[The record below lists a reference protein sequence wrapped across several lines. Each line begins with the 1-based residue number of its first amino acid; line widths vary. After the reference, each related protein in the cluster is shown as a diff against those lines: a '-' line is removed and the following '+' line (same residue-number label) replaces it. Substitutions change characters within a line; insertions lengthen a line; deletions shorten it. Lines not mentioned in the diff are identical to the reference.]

1 MAFVDRPGTQGDE
14 QEMSTNGPRVFV
26 TGAGVVSPVGNT
38 LEECWQNLIDGV
50 SGAGPITRFDCTN
63 FGTKF
68 ACEVK
73 DFSVDGVLDRKEAK
87 RMDRFVQFAVVA
99 SHEALKNSGLDLEAT
114 DRERVGVIIGSGI
127 GGMETFE
134 TQHTALLEKGPD
146 RVSPFFIPMM
156 ISDMAA
162 GQVSILNGLQ
172 GPNFGTVSACASG
185 AHAIGEALR
194 LLRAGDADVII
205 AGGAEATISPMAV
218 AGFNSARALS
228 LRNDDPKRASRP
240 FDKDR
245 DGFVIGEGAGI
256 MVLETEEHARR
267 RGATLLCE
275 LSGYGASG
283 DAYHLTA
290 PCADGGGAA
299 RAMRRALQDS
309 GLALDEV
316 GYINAHGTST
326 PAGDPIEVTAVKT
339 IFGAHAHSV
348 WMGSTKS
355 MTGHLLGAAG
365 GLEAVVTALVLARGV
380 VPPTI
385 NLDTPDEACDLDFV
399 ANQARTRQFK
409 AAMSNSFGFGGHN
422 VSLAMRAIG

>member
-1 MAFVDRPGTQGDE
+1 M
-14 QEMSTNGPRVFV
+14 FV

-38 LEECWQNLIDGV
+38 MEDSWRNLVAGQ
-50 SGAGPITRFDCTN
+50 SGAGPITRFDTTA
-63 FGTKF
+63 FETKF

-73 DFSVDGVLDRKEAK
+73 NFTTEGVLDRKETK

-99 SHEALKNSGLDLEAT
+99 SHEALKLSGLDLERT
-114 DRERVGVIIGSGI
+114 DLQRVGVLIGSGI

-134 TQHTALLEKGPD
+134 TQHTALLEKGPG

-162 GQVSILNGLQ
+162 GQVSIQFGFK

-185 AHAIGEALR
+185 ANAIGEALR
-194 LLRAGDADVII
+194 LLRAGDADVIF
-205 AGGAEATISPMAV
+205 AGGAEATITPMAV

-228 LRNDDPKRASRP
+228 LRNDDPQRASRP

-245 DGFVIGEGAGI
+245 DGFVMGEGAGI
-256 MVLETEEHARR
+256 LVLETEDHARR

-275 LSGYGASG
+275 LIGYGSSG
-283 DAYHLTA
+283 DAYHRTA
-290 PCADGGGAA
+290 PCVDGDGAA
-299 RAMRRALQDS
+299 RAMQRALQDA
-309 GLALDEV
+309 ALPLDDV

-339 IFGAHAHSV
+339 VFGAGAKRLM
-348 WMGSTKS
+348 MGSTKS

-365 GLEAVVTALVLARGV
+365 GLEAVVTALVLARGI

-385 NLDTPDEACDLDFV
+385 NLDTPDETCDLDFV
-399 ANQARTRQFK
+399 PNQARTVKVR
-409 AAMSNSFGFGGHN
+409 AALSNSFGFGGHN
-422 VSLAMRAIG
+422 VSLAMKAIA

>member
-1 MAFVDRPGTQGDE
+1 MN
-14 QEMSTNGPRVFV
+14 MNGQRVFV

-38 LEECWQNLIDGV
+38 VEDSWRNLVEGR
-50 SGAGPITRFDCTN
+50 SGAGPITRFDASAYD
-63 FGTKF
+63 TKF

-73 DFSVDGVLDRKEAK
+73 GFSTEGVLDRKEAK

-99 SHEALKNSGLDLEAT
+99 SHEALKNSGLDPQQV
-114 DRERVGVIIGSGI
+114 DGDRVGVLIGSGI

-134 TQHTALLEKGPD
+134 SQHSALIEKGPG

-162 GQVSILNGLQ
+162 GQVSIQFGFK

-194 LLRAGDADVII
+194 LLRAGDADVIL
-205 AGGAEATISPMAV
+205 AGGAEATITPMAV

-228 LRNDDPKRASRP
+228 LRNDDPQRASRP

-245 DGFVIGEGAGI
+245 DGFVMGEGAGVV
-256 MVLETEEHARR
+256 VLETEEHARR
-267 RGATLLCE
+267 RGAALLCE

-283 DAYHLTA
+283 DAYHMTA
-290 PCADGGGAA
+290 PCADGDGAA
-299 RAMRRALQDS
+299 RAMKRALAD
-309 GLALDEV
+309 ARMPAEEV

-339 IFGAHAHSV
+339 VFGDGAKRLM
-348 WMGSTKS
+348 MGSTKS

-365 GLEAVVTALVLARGV
+365 GLEAVVTALVLARGI

-399 ANQARTRQFK
+399 ANQARQAKVKSALT
-409 AAMSNSFGFGGHN
+409 NSFGFGGHN
-422 VSLAMRAIG
+422 VSIAMRAIG

>member
-1 MAFVDRPGTQGDE
+1 
-14 QEMSTNGPRVFV
+14 MSTNGQRVFV

-38 LEECWQNLIDGV
+38 VEECWANLVAGV
-50 SGAGPITRFDCTN
+50 SGAGPITRFDTTAYE
-63 FGTKF
+63 TKF

-73 DFSVDGVLDRKEAK
+73 NFSFEGILDRKEAK
-87 RMDRFVQFAVVA
+87 RMDRFVQYAVVA
-99 SHEALKNSGLDLEAT
+99 SHEALKRSGLDLDAV
-114 DRERVGVIIGSGI
+114 DRERIGVLIGSGI

-134 TQHTALLEKGPD
+134 TQHSALIEKGPG

-162 GQVSILNGLQ
+162 GQVSIQWGLK
-172 GPNFGTVSACASG
+172 GPNFGAVSACASG
-185 AHAIGEALR
+185 ANAIGEALR
-194 LLRAGDADVII
+194 LLRAGDADVIL

-228 LRNDDPKRASRP
+228 TRNDEPARASRP

-256 MVLETEEHARR
+256 LVLESEAHARR
-267 RGATLLCE
+267 RGAEVICE
-275 LSGYGASG
+275 LAGYGATG
-283 DAYHLTA
+283 DAYHMTA
-290 PCADGGGAA
+290 PALDGDGAA
-299 RAMRRALQDS
+299 RAMRRALADA
-309 GLALDEV
+309 GLAADAVE
-316 GYINAHGTST
+316 YINAHGTST
-326 PAGDPIEVTAVKT
+326 PAGDPIEVTAVKSV
-339 IFGAHAHSV
+339 FGDHARRLM
-348 WMGSTKS
+348 MGSTKS

-399 ANQARTRQFK
+399 PNQARTLKVR
-409 AAMSNSFGFGGHN
+409 AALSNSFGFGGHN
-422 VSLAMRAIG
+422 VSLAMRAIA